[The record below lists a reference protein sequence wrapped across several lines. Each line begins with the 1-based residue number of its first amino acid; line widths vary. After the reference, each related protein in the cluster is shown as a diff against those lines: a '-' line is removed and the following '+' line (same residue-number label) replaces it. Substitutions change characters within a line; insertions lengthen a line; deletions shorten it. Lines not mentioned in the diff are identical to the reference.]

1 MARWQNSRSY
11 ESVEFVNVTRHGGE
25 YRGQDCIHN
34 EACHTEE
41 VPLRILRM
49 QFTEKSTSTVPE
61 IYILCWWVENT
72 FE

>member
-1 MARWQNSRSY
+1 MAKWQNSRSY
-11 ESVEFVNVTRHGGE
+11 ESVDFVNVTRNGCKC
-25 YRGQDCIHN
+25 RGRALIRT

-49 QFTEKSTSTVPE
+49 QFTEKSTSTIPE
-61 IYILCWWVENT
+61 IGVLCGWVKNT